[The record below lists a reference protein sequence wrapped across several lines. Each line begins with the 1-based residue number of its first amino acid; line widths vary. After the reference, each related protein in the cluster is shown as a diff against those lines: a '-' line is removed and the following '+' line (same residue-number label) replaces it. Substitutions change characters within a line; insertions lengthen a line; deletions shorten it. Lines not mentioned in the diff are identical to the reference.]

1 MLKVKLTDGS
11 ELEVQ
16 REEVHSIL
24 PLSKMLRH
32 PHLNSTGLF
41 YHCGKVVPVAGPFE
55 EEAFASNEALPA
67 EKRSW
72 ILFLGNHAYVISG
85 FPIFDDD
92 VKLSKVR
99 TEKTNVVELPVAES
113 TVIETS
119 MDISEEERVLKE
131 MEELLK
137 SA

>member
-11 ELEVQ
+11 EIEVP

-32 PHLNSTGLF
+32 PHLSSTGLF
-41 YHCGKVVPVAGPFE
+41 YHCGKVVPVAGPLD
-55 EEAFASNEALPA
+55 EEACATSETLPA
-67 EKRSW
+67 EKKPW

-92 VKLSKVR
+92 VRLTKKPV
-99 TEKTNVVELPVAES
+99 EKTNVVELPV
-113 TVIETS
+113 IEKPMEEDS
-119 MDISEEERVLKE
+119 MELSEEERVLKE